1 MYTVK
6 CLNPI
11 ADKGLDLFT
20 EDFKVIDE
28 FQKAFLQLQELE
40 LELTIF
46 H

>member
-11 ADKGLDLFT
+11 ASKGLDLFT
-20 EDFKVIDE
+20 EDFKVIDDLD
-28 FQKAFLQLQELE
+28 KADAVQELE
-40 LELTIF
+40 QELTIF